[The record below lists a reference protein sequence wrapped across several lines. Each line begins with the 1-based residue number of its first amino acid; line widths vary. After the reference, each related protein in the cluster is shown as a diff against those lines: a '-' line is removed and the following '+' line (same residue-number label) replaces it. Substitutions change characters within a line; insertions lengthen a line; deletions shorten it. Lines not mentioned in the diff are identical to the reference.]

1 MGEPLKLHGITA
13 DELVARVENGEIPSR
28 IATELGVTKAA
39 VYYHLSDHPDY
50 QKARKTGMAIRLDE
64 AETNVIDSNDQLSL
78 SRAREAFRAVAWRAE
93 REHPQEWSNKPDI
106 AIQINNISGLEQA
119 LTGDA
124 ASLLDQLRT
133 VAIQPAAT
141 HQIEDA
147 REITDDDGSQQ
158 ADK

>member
-1 MGEPLKLHGITA
+1 MGEPLKLQGITA

-124 ASLLDQLRT
+124 AGLLDKLRT
-133 VAIQPAAT
+133 VASVQQSSAALD
-141 HQIEDA
+141 ILPSVS
-147 REITDDDGSQQ
+147 DDNSVSD
-158 ADK
+158 